1 MEMLKNQLIHQ
12 FGNLERVY
20 GEDSP
25 HLIQTKE
32 ELDSSLK
39 HNCKIPSCLDDILCL
54 DEM

>member
-1 MEMLKNQLIHQ
+1 MEMLKNQLIDE
-12 FGNLERVY
+12 FGNLKRVY

-32 ELDSSLK
+32 ELDFLLK
-39 HNCKIPSCLDDILCL
+39 RNCKTPSCLDDILCL